1 MRISRLYSDQQ
12 LKPDSS
18 ISLQDNAA
26 NYVTRVLRMRE
37 GNPLVVF
44 NGDGFDYAAEI
55 ENMGRNRVDLA
66 VKARLPAAAESN
78 LHVTLVQAISRGER
92 MDYSLQ
98 KATELGVTDIHPV
111 VSDRVEVKLEG
122 KRLQK
127 RMQHW
132 QGVIISACEQSGR
145 AVVPGLADPLELM
158 EWSGN
163 KGTTLR
169 LVLDPRSDQA
179 LSSQI
184 ISDNRVE
191 LLVGPEGGFSD
202 SELESLSVTG
212 VRAVSLGPR
221 VLRTETAG
229 PAAIA
234 ILQAVAGDC

>member
-12 LKPDSS
+12 LKPDSL
-18 ISLQDNAA
+18 ISLKDNAA
-26 NYVTRVLRMRE
+26 NYVTRVLRMRL

-44 NGDGFDYAAEI
+44 NGDGFDYATEI
-55 ENMGRNRVDLA
+55 ESMSRNRVDL
-66 VKARLPAAAESN
+66 VVNARLPAAAESN
-78 LHVTLVQAISRGER
+78 LHITLVQAISRGER

-145 AVVPGLADPLELM
+145 AIVPGLADPLELM

-179 LSSQI
+179 LSSQSI
-184 ISDNRVE
+184 GDNRVE